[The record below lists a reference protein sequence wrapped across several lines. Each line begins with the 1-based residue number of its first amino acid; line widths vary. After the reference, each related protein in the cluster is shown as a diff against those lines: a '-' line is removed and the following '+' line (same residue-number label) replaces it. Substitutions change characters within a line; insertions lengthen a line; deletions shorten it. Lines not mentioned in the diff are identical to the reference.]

1 MKKVLNILLIL
12 IVLIFFFG
20 TYKFYSSNKNLNTR
34 KFNRNNIEQIIKDKT
49 HDLPILLNDT
59 NNIIQFNDSF
69 SDNIN
74 LDKSRSFWNLLK
86 FK

>member
-1 MKKVLNILLIL
+1 MKKVLNILFII
-12 IVLIFFFG
+12 IVIIFFLS

-49 HDLPILLNDT
+49 YDLPILLNDT

-69 SDNIN
+69 SDDINI
-74 LDKSRSFWNLLK
+74 DKSRSFWNLLK
-86 FK
+86 SK